1 MQTEILSYYKVMSK
15 KILFFSIS
23 AALLLSS
30 CANEFNNVYKSNDWT
45 FRYEFAKEK
54 FAQHKF
60 TQASTLFGDMINVM
74 KGTDNAEECLFLYGL
89 SAFNDKDY
97 ESAADIFKKYYATYP
112 KGDYAEQASFLVG
125 ESLYNCS
132 PEPRLDQ
139 SETYSAMRAYQD
151 FMDIYPLSSKKETAQ
166 NRLYELQDKLVEKE
180 LHSAKLYYNLGT
192 YFGNCTS
199 GGNNYE
205 ACIVTSQNV
214 LKDYPYTTLREDFAT
229 LIMKSKYQLAASSVE
244 AKRMER
250 YQDAEDEC
258 YGFINEYPESK
269 ERALAE
275 KYIAKCKKV
284 IASGGFE
291 SDDLDK

>member
-1 MQTEILSYYKVMSK
+1 MSK

-23 AALLLSS
+23 VALLLSS

-97 ESAADIFKKYYATYP
+97 ESAADILKKYHATYP

>member
-1 MQTEILSYYKVMSK
+1 MSK

-23 AALLLSS
+23 TALLLSS

-284 IASGGFE
+284 IASGGLE
-291 SDDLDK
+291 SDDLNK

>member
-1 MQTEILSYYKVMSK
+1 MSK

-23 AALLLSS
+23 TALLLSS

-60 TQASTLFGDMINVM
+60 PQASTLFGDMINVM

>member
-1 MQTEILSYYKVMSK
+1 MSK

-23 AALLLSS
+23 TALLLSS

-125 ESLYNCS
+125 ESLYNCL

>member
-1 MQTEILSYYKVMSK
+1 MSK
-15 KILFFSIS
+15 EILFFSIS

-180 LHSAKLYYNLGT
+180 LYSAKLYYNLGT
-192 YFGNCTS
+192 YFGNCTN

>member
-1 MQTEILSYYKVMSK
+1 MSK
-15 KILFFSIS
+15 KIFFFSIS
-23 AALLLSS
+23 TALLLSS

>member
-1 MQTEILSYYKVMSK
+1 MSK

-23 AALLLSS
+23 TALLLSS

-214 LKDYPYTTLREDFAT
+214 LKDYPYTPLREDFAT

>member
-1 MQTEILSYYKVMSK
+1 MSK

-23 AALLLSS
+23 TVLLLSS

>member
-1 MQTEILSYYKVMSK
+1 MSK

-23 AALLLSS
+23 TALLLSS

-151 FMDIYPLSSKKETAQ
+151 FMDIYPLSSKKETAR

>member
-1 MQTEILSYYKVMSK
+1 MSK

>member
-1 MQTEILSYYKVMSK
+1 MSK

-97 ESAADIFKKYYATYP
+97 ESAADIFKKYHATYP

>member
-1 MQTEILSYYKVMSK
+1 MSK

-54 FAQHKF
+54 LAQHKF

-269 ERALAE
+269 ERGLAE

-284 IASGGFE
+284 IASGGLE

>member
-1 MQTEILSYYKVMSK
+1 MSK

-23 AALLLSS
+23 TALLLSS

-275 KYIAKCKKV
+275 KFIAKCKKV

>member
-1 MQTEILSYYKVMSK
+1 MSK

-23 AALLLSS
+23 TALLLSS

-45 FRYEFAKEK
+45 FCYEFAKEK

-97 ESAADIFKKYYATYP
+97 ESAADIFKKYHATYP

>member
-1 MQTEILSYYKVMSK
+1 MSK

-23 AALLLSS
+23 TALLLSS

-151 FMDIYPLSSKKETAQ
+151 FMDIYPLSSKKKTAQ

>member
-1 MQTEILSYYKVMSK
+1 MSK

-23 AALLLSS
+23 TALLLSS

-97 ESAADIFKKYYATYP
+97 ESAADIFKKYHATYP

-275 KYIAKCKKV
+275 KYIAKWKKV

>member
-1 MQTEILSYYKVMSK
+1 MSK
-15 KILFFSIS
+15 EILFFSIS

-180 LHSAKLYYNLGT
+180 LYSAKLYYNLGT

-214 LKDYPYTTLREDFAT
+214 LKDYPYTTFREDFAT

>member
-1 MQTEILSYYKVMSK
+1 MSK

-284 IASGGFE
+284 IASGGLE

>member
-1 MQTEILSYYKVMSK
+1 MSK

-97 ESAADIFKKYYATYP
+97 ESAADIFKKYFSTYP
-112 KGDYAEQASFLVG
+112 KGEYAEQASFLIG

-151 FMDIYPLSSKKETAQ
+151 FMDVYPLSTKKETAQ

-244 AKRMER
+244 AKRLER

-258 YGFINEYPESK
+258 YGFINEYPDSK
-269 ERALAE
+269 ERSLAE
-275 KYIAKCKKV
+275 KYIARCKKV
-284 IASGGFE
+284 IASGGLE
-291 SDDLDK
+291 TDDPGK

>member
-1 MQTEILSYYKVMSK
+1 MSK
-15 KILFFSIS
+15 KILSFSIS
-23 AALLLSS
+23 TALLLSS

>member
-1 MQTEILSYYKVMSK
+1 MSK
-15 KILFFSIS
+15 KILFFSIG

-284 IASGGFE
+284 IASGGLE

>member
-1 MQTEILSYYKVMSK
+1 MSK

-23 AALLLSS
+23 TALLLSS

-97 ESAADIFKKYYATYP
+97 ESAADIFNKYYATYP

>member
-1 MQTEILSYYKVMSK
+1 MSK
-15 KILFFSIS
+15 EILFFSIS

-214 LKDYPYTTLREDFAT
+214 LKDYPYTTLRKDFAT

>member
-1 MQTEILSYYKVMSK
+1 MSK

-23 AALLLSS
+23 TALLLSS

-284 IASGGFE
+284 ISSGGFE

>member
-1 MQTEILSYYKVMSK
+1 MSK

-23 AALLLSS
+23 TALLLSS

-132 PEPRLDQ
+132 PEPRLDL

>member
-1 MQTEILSYYKVMSK
+1 MSK

-97 ESAADIFKKYYATYP
+97 ESAADIFKKYFATYP
-112 KGDYAEQASFLVG
+112 KGEYAEQASFLIG

-151 FMDIYPLSSKKETAQ
+151 FMDVYPLSTKKETAQ

-244 AKRMER
+244 AKRLER

-258 YGFINEYPESK
+258 YGFINEYPDSK
-269 ERALAE
+269 ERILAE

-284 IASGGFE
+284 IASGGLE
-291 SDDLDK
+291 TDDQGK

>member
-1 MQTEILSYYKVMSK
+1 MSK

-23 AALLLSS
+23 TALLLSS

-250 YQDAEDEC
+250 YQDAEDEY

>member
-1 MQTEILSYYKVMSK
+1 MSK

-23 AALLLSS
+23 TALLLSS

-60 TQASTLFGDMINVM
+60 TQASTLFGYMINVM

>member
-1 MQTEILSYYKVMSK
+1 MSK

-23 AALLLSS
+23 TALLLSS

-45 FRYEFAKEK
+45 FRYEFTKEK

>member
-1 MQTEILSYYKVMSK
+1 MSK

-23 AALLLSS
+23 TALLLSS

-258 YGFINEYPESK
+258 YAFINEYPESK

>member
-1 MQTEILSYYKVMSK
+1 MSK

-23 AALLLSS
+23 TALLLSS

-60 TQASTLFGDMINVM
+60 AQASTLFGDVM

>member
-1 MQTEILSYYKVMSK
+1 MSK

-23 AALLLSS
+23 AAFLLSS

-60 TQASTLFGDMINVM
+60 TQASALFGDMINVM

-97 ESAADIFKKYYATYP
+97 ESAADIFKKYFATYP
-112 KGDYAEQASFLVG
+112 KGEYAEQASFLIG

-151 FMDIYPLSSKKETAQ
+151 FMDVYPLSTKKETAQ

-244 AKRMER
+244 AKRLER

-258 YGFINEYPESK
+258 YGFINEYPDSK
-269 ERALAE
+269 ERSLAE

-284 IASGGFE
+284 IASGGLE
-291 SDDLDK
+291 TDDPGK

>member
-1 MQTEILSYYKVMSK
+1 MSK

-23 AALLLSS
+23 TALLLSS

-166 NRLYELQDKLVEKE
+166 NRLYELQEKLVEKE